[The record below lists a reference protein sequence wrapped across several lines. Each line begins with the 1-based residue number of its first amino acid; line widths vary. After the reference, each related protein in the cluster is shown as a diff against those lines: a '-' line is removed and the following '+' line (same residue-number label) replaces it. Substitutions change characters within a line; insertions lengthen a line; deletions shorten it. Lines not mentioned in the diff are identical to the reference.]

1 MPGDDDVSG
10 GYVVRRAAGSLGVA
24 REVVSAELELP
35 GEKPRATEAPL
46 PPAEAARGTPPDRA
60 PSPTAGARAHS
71 TPPDTQA
78 NAAPPKAQ
86 GNAALPEAQANA
98 APPAA
103 QGNAAPPEARAAFTA
118 SFPGPGAAWER
129 PLWAGVPYPGGGW
142 AALPSA
148 PGGGPRAENFV
159 AQARRWAARTQEWAE
174 PAAFLRYYPTYDYLN
189 AAQERW
195 YFCWRTRFRNGDA
208 AATDTSYLFLL
219 AYELVNLVGPGGE
232 LSPAAARDDLMRL
245 WRAYRQQDAVLDAYL
260 PFWARDMALAHSLG
274 DVDAP
279 LGELLDA
286 GQVPPRSLAD
296 LLPVLAA
303 RPMERW
309 PLAALTGLAGHKAR
323 AATPG
328 GVAATHV
335 SMASALEAARQ
346 AAADLDVSLRAAGRG
361 GLLDM
366 FAPQET
372 PRAPRAPFPGALYC
386 GPIASV
392 QDPPRRDYL
401 GQAPLRAALNGL
413 IRRAEAHARA
423 VNGGAFRRPDAG
435 GLDAASLAVVDAA
448 LTRVLG
454 AAPEPSS
461 RRVRTT
467 AARRAELAAPPEAS
481 APPVVRVNL
490 ARARRLAAASQ
501 VTAAL
506 LAGALAGVG
515 MAGESAPPAAPDTTQ
530 PPAPIPP
537 ASGAPGAPEAAFLG
551 RLNPLERAVLG
562 VLVGG
567 ERVTE
572 RVGALAREAGTLPSL
587 PLDAI
592 NLAADD
598 CLRDVV
604 WETVDEEPRLIEDWR
619 DPLTRLL
626 EGAPS

>member
-35 GEKPRATEAPL
+35 GEKPRATEAAL
-46 PPAEAARGTPPDRA
+46 PPAEASRGTPPDRA
-60 PSPTAGARAHS
+60 PSPTAGARAHP
-71 TPPDTQA
+71 TP
-78 NAAPPKAQ
+78 
-86 GNAALPEAQANA
+86 PEAQANA
-98 APPAA
+98 APP
-103 QGNAAPPEARAAFTA
+103 EARATFTA

-260 PFWARDMALAHSLG
+260 PFWARDLALAHSLG

-309 PLAALTGLAGHKAR
+309 PLAALTGLAGYKTR
-323 AATPG
+323 ATTPG

-366 FAPQET
+366 FAPHET

-386 GPIASV
+386 GPIGIV

-401 GQAPLRAALNGL
+401 GQAPVRAALSGL

-448 LTRVLG
+448 RTRGLG
-454 AAPEPSS
+454 ATPEPSS

-481 APPVVRVNL
+481 APPVVRVDL

-515 MAGESAPPAAPDTTQ
+515 MAGEPAPPAAPDTTQ

-537 ASGAPGAPEAAFLG
+537 ASGAPEAAFLE

-572 RVGALAREAGTLPSL
+572 RVSALAREAGTLPSL

-604 WETVDEEPRLIEDWR
+604 WETVGDEPRLIEDWR